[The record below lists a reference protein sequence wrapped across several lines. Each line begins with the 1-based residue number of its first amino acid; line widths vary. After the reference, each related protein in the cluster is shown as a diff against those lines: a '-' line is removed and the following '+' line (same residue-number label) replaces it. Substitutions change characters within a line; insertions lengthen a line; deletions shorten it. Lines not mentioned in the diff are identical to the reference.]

1 MDSLAVVLFWTS
13 SLLIFPFWF
22 LMWFMP
28 EHHLTK
34 RYVGDV
40 RWCIAPLLLSYA
52 VLALPNAAE
61 VLMTFATK
69 MPTPEIVIGL
79 FEEDEFV
86 VLAWLHLLA
95 LDLFAG
101 RYVWLRMLSAQRP
114 MYVSTPI
121 LIMCMMM
128 GPLGFLMGLLATWNV
143 LHPEPLES
151 ATLSE

>member
-1 MDSLAVVLFWTS
+1 MDSLTIGLFWTS

-28 EHHLTK
+28 GHHLTK

-40 RWCIAPLLLSYA
+40 RWCIVPLLVSYT

-61 VLMTFATK
+61 VLMTFATQ
-69 MPTPEIVIGL
+69 MPTPEIVVGL

-86 VLAWLHLLA
+86 VLAWMHLLA

-101 RYVWLRMLSAQRP
+101 RYVWLRMLSAKRP

-128 GPLGFLMGLLATWNV
+128 GPLGFLMGLFATWNV
-143 LHPEPLES
+143 LYPEPLES
-151 ATLSE
+151 ETLSE

>member
-1 MDSLAVVLFWTS
+1 
-13 SLLIFPFWF
+13 
-22 LMWFMP
+22 
-28 EHHLTK
+28 LTK

-40 RWCIAPLLLSYA
+40 RWCIVPLLVSYT

-61 VLMTFATK
+61 VLMTFATQ
-69 MPTPEIVIGL
+69 MPTPEIVVGL

-86 VLAWLHLLA
+86 VLAWMHLLA

-101 RYVWLRMLSAQRP
+101 RYVWLRMLSAKRP

-128 GPLGFLMGLLATWNV
+128 GPLGFLMGLFATWNV
-143 LHPEPLES
+143 LYPEPLES
-151 ATLSE
+151 ETLSE

>member
-1 MDSLAVVLFWTS
+1 MNSLAIGLFWTS

-28 EHHLTK
+28 GHHLTK

-40 RWCIAPLLLSYA
+40 RWCIVPLLLSYT

-61 VLMTFATK
+61 VLMTFATQ
-69 MPTPEIVIGL
+69 MPTPEIVVGL

-86 VLAWLHLLA
+86 VLAWMHLLA

-101 RYVWLRMLSAQRP
+101 RYVWLRMLSAKRP

-128 GPLGFLMGLLATWNV
+128 GPLGFLMGLFATWNV
-143 LHPEPLES
+143 LHPDPLES

>member
-1 MDSLAVVLFWTS
+1 MNSLAIGLFWTS

-28 EHHLTK
+28 GHHLTK

-40 RWCIAPLLLSYA
+40 RWCIVPLLLSYT

-61 VLMTFATK
+61 VLMTFATQ
-69 MPTPEIVIGL
+69 MPTPEIVVGL

-86 VLAWLHLLA
+86 VLAWMHLLA

-101 RYVWLRMLSAQRP
+101 RYVWLRMLSAKRP

-128 GPLGFLMGLLATWNV
+128 GPLGFLMGLFATWNV
-143 LHPEPLES
+143 LHPEPL
-151 ATLSE
+151 

>member
-1 MDSLAVVLFWTS
+1 MDSVAITMFWIS
-13 SLLIFPFWF
+13 SVLIFPFWF

-28 EHHLTK
+28 EHPLTK
-34 RYVGDV
+34 RFVGDV
-40 RWCIAPLLLSYA
+40 RWCVAPLLLSYT

-61 VLMTFATK
+61 VLMTFATQ
-69 MPTPEIVIGL
+69 MPTPEIVVGL

-128 GPLGFLMGLLATWNV
+128 GPLGFLLGLLATWNQKYS
-143 LHPEPLES
+143 EPLES
-151 ATLSE
+151 AVLSD

>member
-1 MDSLAVVLFWTS
+1 MNSLAIGLFWTS

-28 EHHLTK
+28 RHHLTK

-40 RWCIAPLLLSYA
+40 RWCIVPLLLSYS

-61 VLMTFATK
+61 VLMTFATQ
-69 MPTPEIVIGL
+69 MPTPEIVVGL

-86 VLAWLHLLA
+86 VLAWMHLLA

-101 RYVWLRMLSAQRP
+101 RYVWLRMLSAKRP

-128 GPLGFLMGLLATWNV
+128 GPLGFLMGLFATWNV
-143 LHPEPLES
+143 LHPEHLES

>member
-1 MDSLAVVLFWTS
+1 MDSLTIGLFWTS

-28 EHHLTK
+28 GHHLTK

-40 RWCIAPLLLSYA
+40 RWCIVPLLLSYT

-61 VLMTFATK
+61 VLMTFATQ
-69 MPTPEIVIGL
+69 MPTPEIVVGL

-86 VLAWLHLLA
+86 VLAWMHLLA

-101 RYVWLRMLSAQRP
+101 RYVWLRMLSAKRP

-128 GPLGFLMGLLATWNV
+128 GPLGFLMGLFATWNV
-143 LHPEPLES
+143 LYPEPLES
-151 ATLSE
+151 ETLSE

>member
-1 MDSLAVVLFWTS
+1 MDSLAIGLFWTS

-28 EHHLTK
+28 RHHLTK

-40 RWCIAPLLLSYA
+40 RWCIVPLLLSYS

-61 VLMTFATK
+61 VLMTFATQ
-69 MPTPEIVIGL
+69 MPTPEIVVGL

-86 VLAWLHLLA
+86 VLAWMHLLA

-101 RYVWLRMLSAQRP
+101 RYVWLRMLSAKRP

-128 GPLGFLMGLLATWNV
+128 GPLGFLMGLFSTWNV

>member
-1 MDSLAVVLFWTS
+1 MDSLTIGLFWTS

-28 EHHLTK
+28 GHHLTK

-40 RWCIAPLLLSYA
+40 RWCIVPLLLSYT

-61 VLMTFATK
+61 VLMTFATQ
-69 MPTPEIVIGL
+69 MPTPEIVVGL

-86 VLAWLHLLA
+86 VLAWMHLLA

-101 RYVWLRMLSAQRP
+101 RYVWLRMLSAKRP

-121 LIMCMMM
+121 LIMCMMI
-128 GPLGFLMGLLATWNV
+128 GPLGFLMGLFATWNV
-143 LHPEPLES
+143 LYPEPLES
-151 ATLSE
+151 ETLSE